1 MKISAA
7 INHSLVLPNLAQ
19 NDQRQPPLRDRS
31 IAESQVSVDQAS
43 ARSQAAEYVFQGEL
57 LDSVANDKRFGAGYY
72 QQIDPRNRNA
82 IENYQATGEPSAGSE
97 SLGRLV
103 DRFI

>member
-7 INHSLVLPNLAQ
+7 INHSLLLPNLTQ
-19 NDQRQPPLRDRS
+19 NDQRQPPLRDHS
-31 IAESQVSVDQAS
+31 VAGSQVSAEKAS
-43 ARSQAAEYVFQGEL
+43 ARTQTAEYVFQGEVI
-57 LDSVANDKRFGAGYY
+57 DSATNDKRFRATYN

-97 SLGRLV
+97 SLGRLL